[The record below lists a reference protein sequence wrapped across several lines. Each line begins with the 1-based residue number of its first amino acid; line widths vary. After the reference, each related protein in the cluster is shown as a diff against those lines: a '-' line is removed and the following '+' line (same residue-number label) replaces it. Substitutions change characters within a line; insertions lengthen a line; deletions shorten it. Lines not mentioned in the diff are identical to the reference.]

1 MIVSR
6 SHKIALEPTADQER
20 QFKRAAG
27 VARFTWN
34 WALAEWKAWYKAG
47 KKPSAMA
54 LKKHFN
60 AIKGELFPWVYDSPR
75 DANAQPFANLDKAYK
90 RFFGGDAKYPKFKKK
105 GKCRDAF
112 YVANDK
118 FHVEGD
124 VITLPRIGKVK
135 MREALRFGGKV
146 VCATVSRTANR
157 WFVSISVEVDLPVL
171 ACENQ
176 ASRVGVDL
184 GVKNLATV
192 AGLDDDINIEGPK
205 PLQAALKRLA
215 RLNRSLSRKVKG
227 SKNREKA
234 RLKVA
239 RCHARIAGVRADA
252 LHKLTTWLVRTYG
265 CVVIE
270 DLGVK
275 GMMRNGKLARVI
287 SDMGFGEFRRQLD
300 YKQALSQAEVIVADR
315 WFLSSRCCRKCDVV
329 SAGLTLKDRVFHCE
343 NRACGHVED
352 RDIHAARNLER
363 YPGLP
368 GNLYACG
375 HPSAGL
381 AAGLPSET
389 RVVEAGIPGVS
400 LESF

>member
-1 MIVSR
+1 MKTTR

-20 QFKRAAG
+20 QFRRAAG

-54 LKKHFN
+54 LKKRFN
-60 AIKGELFPWVYDSPR
+60 AIKGELFPWVYESPR

-124 VITLPRIGKVK
+124 VITLPRVGKVK

-171 ACENQ
+171 ACETQ
-176 ASRVGVDL
+176 ARRAGVDL

-192 AGLDDDINIEGPK
+192 ASLDDEIIIEGPK
-205 PLQAALKRLA
+205 PLRAGLRRLR
-215 RLNRSLSRKVKG
+215 RLNRSLSRKAKG

-234 RLKVA
+234 RLRLA
-239 RCHARIAGVRADA
+239 RCYARIANVRVDA
-252 LHKLTTWLVRTYG
+252 LHKLTTRLVRTYG
-265 CVVIE
+265 CIVIE

-275 GMMRNGKLARVI
+275 GMLRNGKLARVI
-287 SDMGFGEFRRQLD
+287 SDMGFGEFRRQFGI
-300 YKQALSQAEVIVADR
+300 QA
-315 WFLSSRCCRKCDVV
+315 
-329 SAGLTLKDRVFHCE
+329 SAVT
-343 NRACGHVED
+343 
-352 RDIHAARNLER
+352 
-363 YPGLP
+363 
-368 GNLYACG
+368 
-375 HPSAGL
+375 
-381 AAGLPSET
+381 T
-389 RVVEAGIPGVS
+389 
-400 LESF
+400 